1 MLRKRRQT
9 IHRVWIDHAPSLTAQ
24 VILHR
29 RFPNGERSRLVLGS
43 TSQKRPM
50 GIRFRECGF
59 TSHRSAELAG
69 KLALEEFLNGLSLDQ
84 GLRSVA
90 EADTGTEIAR
100 SRHRALRK

>member
-1 MLRKRRQT
+1 MLRPSPRRSFYIVVFRTENDPGWCWEIRRKR
-9 IHRVWIDHAPSLTAQ
+9 
-24 VILHR
+24 
-29 RFPNGERSRLVLGS
+29 
-43 TSQKRPM
+43 RPM

-69 KLALEEFLNGLSLDQ
+69 KLALEDFLNGLSLDQ

>member
-1 MLRKRRQT
+1 
-9 IHRVWIDHAPSLTAQ
+9 
-24 VILHR
+24 
-29 RFPNGERSRLVLGS
+29 
-43 TSQKRPM
+43 M

>member
-1 MLRKRRQT
+1 MLRPSPRRSFYIVVFRT
-9 IHRVWIDHAPSLTAQ
+9 ENDPGWCWEV
-24 VILHR
+24 R
-29 RFPNGERSRLVLGS
+29 RK
-43 TSQKRPM
+43 KRPM